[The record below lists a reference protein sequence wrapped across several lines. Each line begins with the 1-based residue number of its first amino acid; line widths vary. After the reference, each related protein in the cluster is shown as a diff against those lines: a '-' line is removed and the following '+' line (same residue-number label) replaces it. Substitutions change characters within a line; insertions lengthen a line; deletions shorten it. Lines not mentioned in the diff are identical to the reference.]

1 MPGGGA
7 RGQNLV
13 HLKQTGFLCL
23 SFLEVYILGTT
34 YQKAF
39 ILGPKVPSRVSFHSM
54 TSGPRVH
61 ARGWGQRSKF
71 STFQE

>member
-13 HLKQTGFLCL
+13 HLKQIGFLCL
-23 SFLEVYILGTT
+23 SFLKVYILGTT

-39 ILGPKVPSRVSFHSM
+39 ILGPWVPSRVSFHSLA
-54 TSGPRVH
+54 SDPRVH
-61 ARGWGQRSKF
+61 CQGVGPEVKI
-71 STFQE
+71 